1 MFEKINNFFS
11 SKKNSNLIKEISD
24 KYLNNIN
31 QLEADISNLSKEE
44 MTHKI
49 ENLKQNY
56 ISNQKEEL
64 SDEDISFV
72 CALLREVSKRTI
84 ELRHYDSQIIGGIA
98 LYHGFVAEMKTG
110 EGKTLAAT
118 IPIILNY
125 VLNKKVHLIT
135 VNDYLAKRDSLWMG
149 PIFEYLN
156 ISCSY
161 IQNSQTV
168 EEKVSSYQS
177 HVVYGNNN
185 EFCFD
190 YLKR

>member
-64 SDEDISFV
+64 SDEDLS
-72 CALLREVSKRTI
+72 
-84 ELRHYDSQIIGGIA
+84 
-98 LYHGFVAEMKTG
+98 
-110 EGKTLAAT
+110 
-118 IPIILNY
+118 
-125 VLNKKVHLIT
+125 LIH
-135 VNDYLAKRDSLWMG
+135 
-149 PIFEYLN
+149 I
-156 ISCSY
+156 
-161 IQNSQTV
+161 
-168 EEKVSSYQS
+168 
-177 HVVYGNNN
+177 
-185 EFCFD
+185 
-190 YLKR
+190 

>member
-72 CALLREVSKRTI
+72 CALLRETSKRTI

-135 VNDYLAKRDSLWMG
+135 VNDYLAKRDSLWMK

-168 EEKVSSYQS
+168 EEKVSSLS
-177 HVVYGNNN
+177 LIHI
-185 EFCFD
+185 
-190 YLKR
+190 